1 MYACFVLFYTLF
13 CSALVTFATALPV
26 YYNWEF
32 KPSFTNCWR
41 DVDRGI
47 TDLRWKTTISID
59 IDIDRGVTDLCW
71 KTTISI
77 DIERY
82 RLISIDIERYRLI
95 SIDIERYR
103 LISND
108 IDWYRTIRGVT
119 LFALENNDI
128 DWYRYRYRTIS
139 IVASRICVG
148 KQVWILK
155 ICDSNLPNVKLD
167 FLANVQTAL
176 IFFLRGD

>member
-41 DVDRGI
+41 DVDRGV

-77 DIERY
+77 
-82 RLISIDIERYRLI
+82 

-108 IDWYRTIRGVT
+108 PWRHV
-119 LFALENNDI
+119 
-128 DWYRYRYRTIS
+128 
-139 IVASRICVG
+139 ICVG
-148 KQVWILK
+148 KQ
-155 ICDSNLPNVKLD
+155 
-167 FLANVQTAL
+167 
-176 IFFLRGD
+176 